1 MWETIVLPALMGLI
15 GHNLKQLH
23 DSSIDWGEQKWSEI
37 ETKFNRNFTNYY
49 RTVYRYY
56 EKVPY
61 LLSAD
66 NKVPLLDIYQPS
78 FLIDERKEDDDGLLT
93 DSLDN
98 LLREGDHIWIDGHGG
113 IGKSTMLKYFL
124 LKQLREGR
132 KADDQRI
139 PVYVELRRFNKAIFR
154 KDNFVDFLYVL
165 MQKEN
170 FDLELQY
177 FKYMVEQG
185 RFIFLLDAFDEV
197 HSEFQEDLATLLSDF
212 INQYHDNAVII
223 SSRQLINH
231 AINHPNLLRF
241 ETQGLNQ
248 DQAISLVEKIEIE
261 GTSLSSESKEEFLDK
276 LADEAFYE
284 EYQSFIA
291 NPILLFLMLQTYN
304 RNQDFPKEQSQFL
317 LDSFDYLH
325 EKHDKGKLIPLARK
339 LKTGLHS
346 EALLRLVSAFCYEL
360 YFFDSEDSYELSR
373 HKLKDV
379 LKQVGEYETVDG
391 FELNDFLHD
400 MTTCLSML
408 YREGDNYFFVHNV
421 FKEFFAA
428 YYLYQEFP
436 PEELTAFFKKLTL
449 NRSFASYTEKRVV
462 DTTLTYF
469 AELDK
474 INQKDRL
481 DLEVILP
488 LLEVLEARYGLDDVR
503 NVSGNIIFIRFA
515 ASVLEIGDAF
525 TAGKELLP
533 TYYLESILRKRH
545 QITLFSTKESIRTLF
560 PFQCVMGD
568 EQYLV
573 KFAIRTENN
582 WIPLAALPDDERQ
595 QLRKK
600 LLVTTELAELQQFL
614 AEKHWLMSISLSAD
628 DCLNQRELRQFF
640 EELYGDELKALQDLY
655 QKLKAKK
662 EVQERRSASRW
673 KR

>member
-15 GHNLKQLH
+15 GHNLAQLH

-49 RTVYRYY
+49 KTVYRYY

-78 FLIDERKEDDDGLLT
+78 FLIDDRKEEDGLLT

-98 LLREGDHIWIDGHGG
+98 LLKEGDHIWIGGHGG

-124 LKQLREGR
+124 LKQLTESREIG
-132 KADDQRI
+132 DQRI

-212 INQYHDNAVII
+212 IKQYPANAVII
-223 SSRQLINH
+223 SSRHLIYH
-231 AINHPNLLRF
+231 AINHPDLLRL

-248 DQAISLVEKIEIE
+248 DQAISLVEKINIE
-261 GTSLSSESKEEFLDK
+261 GTSLSAESKEEFLEK

-291 NPILLFLMLQTYN
+291 NPILLFLMVQTYN

-317 LDSFDYLH
+317 LDSFAYLH
-325 EKHDKGKLIPLARK
+325 EKHDKGKLVPLPRK
-339 LKTGLHS
+339 LKTGLPS

-360 YFFDSEDSYELSR
+360 YFYNSEDSYELSR

-379 LKQVGEYETVDG
+379 LKEVGNYETVDG
-391 FELNDFLHD
+391 LELNDFLHD

-428 YYLYQEFP
+428 YYLYQEFSSD
-436 PEELTAFFKKLTL
+436 ELTAFFKNLTL
-449 NRSFASYTEKRVV
+449 NRSFENYTDRRVV
-462 DTTLTYF
+462 ATTLTYF

-474 INQKDRL
+474 IHQKSRL
-481 DLEVILP
+481 DLEIILP
-488 LLEVLEARYGLDDVR
+488 LLEVLEERYGLDDVR
-503 NVSGNIIFIRFA
+503 I
-515 ASVLEIGDAF
+515 VLEHRIWVITDGAGSDIGDEF
-525 TAGKELLP
+525 TAGKELFP
-533 TYYLESILRKRH
+533 THYLESILRKRH
-545 QITLFSTKESIRTLF
+545 QIDLFSTKENIRTLF
-560 PFQCVMGD
+560 PFQCVTGD
-568 EQYLV
+568 EQYLLE
-573 KFAIRTENN
+573 FDIWTEGN
-582 WIPLAALPDDERQ
+582 WIPLAELPDNERQ
-595 QLRKK
+595 QLREK

-614 AEKHWLMSISLSAD
+614 AEKDWLMSISLSAD

-662 EVQERRSASRW
+662 EVQECRSASRW